1 MWKTVAIAV
10 VVVILVALALILSVK
25 EEKIPVGYRIVED
38 DKAIDSS
45 INPYMLGKDLVIEYK
60 SSVKPRVE
68 GLDYNILDDRVIIH
82 NYNNEHFRLVFGY
95 SSDVYEFG
103 AITASTPFNVKWTLI
118 SDDLTHKEYL
128 VEIQNLNSTEA
139 KDFNL
144 SIIISNT
151 SFDLSKV
158 SNLYLYEW
166 KAINTSF
173 PTYDTRL
180 IEKNCSYIDNT
191 TSENITYDCSYKE
204 TYQNGTVY
212 KKKNTWKPSK
222 MELITH
228 PDKVSS
234 DYSLINIPAFGSK
247 EKLDDFGDVETVNG
261 TKRFKISFDVPI
273 GRTATGWGSYGQ
285 IVIIDKNTG
294 KVYE

>member
-1 MWKTVAIAV
+1 V
-10 VVVILVALALILSVK
+10 VFLFFFTSIFLFLFYPRQEA
-25 EEKIPVGYRIVED
+25 
-38 DKAIDSS
+38 KAQTEI
-45 INPYMLGKDLVIEYK
+45 KQ
-60 SSVKPRVE
+60 
-68 GLDYNILDDRVIIH
+68 
-82 NYNNEHFRLVFGY
+82 F
-95 SSDVYEFG
+95 DVRW
-103 AITASTPFNVKWTLI
+103 TTLI
-118 SDDLTHKEYL
+118 DDLTHKEYL
-128 VEIQNLNSTEA
+128 AEIQNLNSTEA

-191 TSENITYDCSYKE
+191 TLENITYDCSYNE
-204 TYQNGTVY
+204 TYQNGTVW
-212 KKKNTWKPSK
+212 KMKNQWKPTK
-222 MELITH
+222 MALITQ
-228 PDKVSS
+228 PDKVSA
-234 DYSLINIPAFGSK
+234 DYGLIKIPKYGS
-247 EKLDDFGDVETVNG
+247 EENDDFDDIETVNG

-273 GRTATGWGSYGQ
+273 GRTTNGWGSSGQ

>member
-1 MWKTVAIAV
+1 VWKTVAIAV

-25 EEKIPVGYRIVED
+25 EERVPVGYRIIED
-38 DKAIDSS
+38 DKAINSS

-68 GLDYNILDDRVIIH
+68 GSVNYNVLDDRVIVYK
-82 NYNNEHFRLVFGY
+82 YNNEHFRLIFG

-103 AITASTPFNVKWTLI
+103 ATTASTLFNVKWTLI

-180 IEKNCSYIDNT
+180 VEKNCSYIDNT
-191 TSENITYDCSYKE
+191 TSENITYDCSYNE
-204 TYQNGTVY
+204 TYQNGTVW
-212 KKKNTWKPSK
+212 KMKNQWKPTK
-222 MELITH
+222 MALITQ
-228 PDKVSS
+228 PDKVSA
-234 DYSLINIPAFGSK
+234 DYGSIKIPKYNSEPK
-247 EKLDDFGDVETVNG
+247 YDDFGDIETVNG

>member
-1 MWKTVAIAV
+1 MEVKFFIV
-10 VVVILVALALILSVK
+10 V
-25 EEKIPVGYRIVED
+25 
-38 DKAIDSS
+38 
-45 INPYMLGKDLVIEYK
+45 
-60 SSVKPRVE
+60 
-68 GLDYNILDDRVIIH
+68 
-82 NYNNEHFRLVFGY
+82 LVFFSIFLLVFRGY
-95 SSDVYEFG
+95 ELVKAQQDLFDVR
-103 AITASTPFNVKWTLI
+103 WTLI
-118 SDDLTHKEYL
+118 GDSLTHKEYL

-191 TSENITYDCSYKE
+191 TLDCSYNE
-204 TYQNGTVY
+204 TYQNGTEW
-212 KKKNTWKPSK
+212 KMKNQWKPTK
-222 MELITH
+222 MALITQ
-228 PDKVSS
+228 PDKVSADYGLIKIPKS
-234 DYSLINIPAFGSK
+234 DPKY
-247 EKLDDFGDVETVNG
+247 DDFGDIETVNG

-273 GRTATGWGSYGQ
+273 GRTTNGWGSYGQ